1 MPTLDRPPCVLRFLA
16 KTAASTLGA
25 LLMTLP
31 TTSTRAAGPLPTY
44 ADDVAFLRQHTEVI
58 ELKNDGET
66 GVVAVCPKW
75 QGRVM
80 TSTFEPKQG
89 PSLGWVNRP
98 FIEAGKNDKVFNNY
112 GGAERFWL
120 SPEAGQF
127 ALFFEPGKPQ
137 TLANWLTPV
146 AMNEVEFKSDVVLGA
161 HASGGNTKR
170 LRAEMELTNYAGSQ
184 LSLSIARDIRY
195 AGREVFQEQ
204 FGPKAGKLLAED
216 GVKLVGFQSD
226 SSVSSKNSLTKAQ
239 GLVSI
244 WTLGQFQP
252 GPANVIILPYRAGPA
267 SELGP
272 VVTTRYFGEI
282 PAERLRDL
290 GNVLLFR
297 GDAQYRSKV
306 GLSPRRSRSLAAAM
320 NFEAEVLTIVR
331 VSAGPADSRN
341 VYLNN
346 LWDLPQQDPFQGD
359 AINSYNDGPTAPGEA
374 SLGGFFELE
383 TLSSARELR
392 GNGDEL
398 RHVNTTYHV
407 QADLKT
413 LDRIAQ
419 EILGVSLDE
428 MRAFLRP

>member
-1 MPTLDRPPCVLRFLA
+1 MPALDRPPCVLRSLA
-16 KTAASTLGA
+16 KSAAFALGA

-58 ELKNDGET
+58 ELKNDDEP

-137 TLANWLTPV
+137 TLANWLTPA
-146 AMNEVEFKSDVVLGA
+146 AMNEVEFKSGGCLSADP
-161 HASGGNTKR
+161 SGGHHR
-170 LRAEMELTNYAGSQ
+170 RMWAEMELTNYSGTQ
-184 LSLSIARDIRY
+184 LSLNIDRDIRY
-195 AGREVFQEQ
+195 AGREVFQES
-204 FGPKAGKLLAED
+204 FGQKAGKLLAEN
-216 GVKLVGFQSD
+216 GVKLVGFQSINR
-226 SSVSSKNSLTKAQ
+226 VSSKNPLTKQ
-239 GLVSI
+239 TGLVSI

-252 GPANVIILPYRAGPA
+252 GPANVIILPYRAGPT

-282 PAERLRDL
+282 PVERLRDL
-290 GNVLLFR
+290 GNALLFR
-297 GDAQYRSKV
+297 GDAQYRSKI
-306 GLSPRRSRSLAAAM
+306 GLPQRRSKSLAAAM
-320 NFEAEVLTIVR
+320 NFDAEVLTIVR
-331 VSAGPADSRN
+331 FHAEPANDRD

-359 AINSYNDGPTAPGEA
+359 AVNSYNDGPTAPGEA

-383 TLSSARELR
+383 TLSASRELQS
-392 GNGDEL
+392 ND
-398 RHVNTTYHV
+398 NTLSHYSATYHV

-419 EILGVSLDE
+419 EILGVSLE
-428 MRAFLRP
+428 QLRAFLRP